1 MHGMHTP
8 FSIPVNT
15 KWLYNNITNACM
27 IYIKNASYNI
37 GFACSSSDLP
47 EATKEPLTEN
57 APSTALSLGLM

>member
-1 MHGMHTP
+1 
-8 FSIPVNT
+8 
-15 KWLYNNITNACM
+15 M

-47 EATKEPLTEN
+47 EAIKEPLTEN